1 MLINFVHVLVESNVF
16 LFIDYEDQLYVSGMP
31 VSVVG
36 SSNRFSRSLVLEEKN
51 SIRDIKREY
60 NDSADLAAA
69 ILRIF
74 YLPIELSIRFYRE
87 KDFQCFKDTI
97 NTRLRIFRNFLMKEK
112 YDLVRKKKDS
122 FAVIVQAS
130 NFPVKITDYP
140 GSYIDRAS
148 NS

>member
-1 MLINFVHVLVESNVF
+1 MLINFVHVLVESDVF

-36 SSNRFSRSLVLEEKN
+36 SSNRFSRSLVLEGKN

-74 YLPIELSIRFYRE
+74 YPPIELSFASIER
-87 KDFQCFKDTI
+87 
-97 NTRLRIFRNFLMKEK
+97 RIFNVLRKEK
-112 YDLVRKKKDS
+112 YDLVRNEKDS
-122 FAVIVQAS
+122 FATMVQRS
-130 NFPVKITDYP
+130 NFPVKMTNYP
-140 GSYIDRAS
+140 ASYIDRAS

>member
-1 MLINFVHVLVESNVF
+1 MLINLVHVLVESDIF

-36 SSNRFSRSLVLEEKN
+36 SSNRFGRSLVLEEKN

-60 NDSADLAAA
+60 NDSADLAAT
-69 ILRIF
+69 IIRIF
-74 YLPIELSIRFYRE
+74 YLPIELSFASIERRIF
-87 KDFQCFKDTI
+87 
-97 NTRLRIFRNFLMKEK
+97 NVLRILSTQSYVSSEI
-112 YDLVRKKKDS
+112 
-122 FAVIVQAS
+122 FAMMVQTS
-130 NFPVKITDYP
+130 NFPVKMTNYP

>member
-69 ILRIF
+69 ILPIF
-74 YLPIELSIRFYRE
+74 YPPIELLFASIERRIF
-87 KDFQCFKDTI
+87 DV
-97 NTRLRIFRNFLMKEK
+97 LRIQSTQSDVSSEIF
-112 YDLVRKKKDS
+112 
-122 FAVIVQAS
+122 
-130 NFPVKITDYP
+130 
-140 GSYIDRAS
+140 
-148 NS
+148 